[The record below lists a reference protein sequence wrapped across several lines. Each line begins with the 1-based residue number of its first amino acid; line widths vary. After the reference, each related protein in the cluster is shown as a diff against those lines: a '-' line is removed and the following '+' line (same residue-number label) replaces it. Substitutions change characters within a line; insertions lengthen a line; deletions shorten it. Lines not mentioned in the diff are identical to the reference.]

1 VTDDLLAI
9 AARAAG
15 SARDGE
21 QVEAYVVRTRE
32 TDVAVFGGEVE
43 SLSVAGVE
51 GVGIRVVTG
60 GRLGY
65 AWAGSLD
72 DDAVRETIDEARDN
86 AVFSQPDEW
95 VALASPSDV
104 AAVDPPVLDLWSDD
118 LATLDTDTKV
128 RLALDVEAATKGA
141 DRRIRGVESAGYGDA
156 LLEHAVA
163 SSLGV
168 AAAVRR
174 TVCSAHAFAMAAD
187 GDETHTGYGTAAA
200 RSLADLDLEGV
211 PRDAA
216 TRACRLLGATKPPT
230 RRLPVVL
237 DALVTQSL
245 LGVLGAALDGEAVLK
260 GRSMFCDRVGEQV
273 AAPSVH
279 LVDDPTDPRA
289 LGAAT
294 HDAEGVPTRRNVLV
308 ADGVLRGFLHN
319 VSTGR
324 RAGTSTTGSAVR
336 AGFTSTPGVGPR
348 ALRFEPGEKTA
359 EAILASVPDG
369 LYVQAVTG
377 LHSGTNPVSGDFS
390 VGAEGLLVRDGA
402 LGAPVREV
410 TVASTLQ
417 RMLLDVVEVGA
428 DLRFLPG
435 SAAGVTLLLAEMTM
449 AGA

>member
-9 AARAAG
+9 ATRAAD
-15 SARDGE
+15 AAHPGE
-21 QVEAYVVRTRE
+21 QIEAYVVRTRE

-51 GVGIRVVTG
+51 GIGVRVVAD

-65 AWAGSLD
+65 AWAGTLD
-72 DDAVRETIDEARDN
+72 EDAIRETLAEARDN
-86 AVFSQPDEW
+86 AMFSQPDRW
-95 VALASPSDV
+95 VALASPSELGG
-104 AAVDPPVLDLWSDD
+104 ADPPVLDLWSDD
-118 LATLDTDTKV
+118 LEALGTDEKV
-128 RLALDVEAATKGA
+128 RIALEVEAATKA
-141 DRRIRGVESAGYGDA
+141 VDPRVRGVESSGYGDA
-156 LLEHAVA
+156 FVEHAVA

-168 AAAVRR
+168 SAAVRR
-174 TVCSAHAFAMAAD
+174 TLCSAHSFAMAAD

-216 TRACRLLGATKPPT
+216 TRACRLLGATTPPT
-230 RRLPVVL
+230 RRVPVVL

-260 GRSMFCDRVGEQV
+260 GRSMLCDRVGEQV
-273 AAPSVH
+273 ASPHVQV
-279 LVDDPTDPRA
+279 VDDPTDPRA
-289 LGAAT
+289 LGAST
-294 HDAEGVPTRRNVLV
+294 HDAEGAPTRRNVLV

-324 RAGTSTTGSAVR
+324 RAGVATTGSAVR
-336 AGFTSTPGVGPR
+336 AGFTSTPRVGPR
-348 ALRFEPGEKTA
+348 ALRFEPGVRTPGE
-359 EAILASVPDG
+359 IVASVSDG

-402 LGAPVREV
+402 FAEPVREV
-410 TVASTLQ
+410 TIASTLQ

-435 SAAGVTLLLAEMTM
+435 SAAGVTLLVAEMTM